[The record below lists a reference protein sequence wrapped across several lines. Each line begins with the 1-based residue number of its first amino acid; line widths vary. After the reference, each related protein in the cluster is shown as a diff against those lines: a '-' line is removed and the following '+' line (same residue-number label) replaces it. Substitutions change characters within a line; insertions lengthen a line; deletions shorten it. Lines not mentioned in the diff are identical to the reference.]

1 MSKILQEAFEVI
13 IKQFQDK
20 NVLFYEVFK
29 PIRRSVKIKY
39 MNKRFI
45 TLLLLLISS
54 VSFAQF
60 TDSTQYR
67 IQATIGGNVNRTD
80 ESKTYLL
87 NNALK
92 FGIGKKRFALNLNA
106 GWLYGNQ
113 DDKLTNNDVN
123 TTLDFNLYHSDSRAF
138 YYWGLGNYL
147 SSYSLNIKNQGQL
160 GAGIAYSFIDNEKNY
175 LNVSNGVLFEL
186 TNRFINDL
194 TSEEYTTFRNSFRV
208 SFKWTPKDFIVLS
221 GMGLIQNSLQYKKDY
236 ILKANSAIT
245 FKIFKTLG
253 LTSALTYNRFSETR
267 RENFLLTYGIT
278 FEKYF

>member
-1 MSKILQEAFEVI
+1 
-13 IKQFQDK
+13 
-20 NVLFYEVFK
+20 
-29 PIRRSVKIKY
+29 
-39 MNKRFI
+39 MNKFLS
-45 TLLLLLISS
+45 TLLFLLISFA
-54 VSFAQF
+54 SFAQF

-67 IQATIGGNVNRTD
+67 IQATVGGNINRTD

-113 DDKLTNNDVN
+113 DDNLTNNDVN
-123 TTLDFNLYHSDSRAF
+123 TTLDFNLYHSDSRSF

-160 GAGIAYSFIDNEKNY
+160 GAGVAYSFIDTDKNY
-175 LNVSNGVLFEL
+175 LNVSNGILFEL
-186 TNRFINDL
+186 TNRLINDSI
-194 TSEEYTTFRNSFRV
+194 SEEYTTFRNSFRI
-208 SFKWTPKDFIVLS
+208 SFKWTPKEFIVLS
-221 GMGLIQNSLQYKKDY
+221 GMGMIQNSLQYKDDY

-245 FKIFKTLG
+245 FKVFKTLG

-267 RENFLLTYGIT
+267 RENFLLTYGLT